1 MKPLDMCLLR
11 FLPKTLL
18 FSVIIKHVTVN
29 TYSNLEIFVLQAGYQ
44 SMPSMAV
51 VDGDVS
57 NQIQLPKEC
66 SRLSSPASCSATH
79 CLTSVSKTLKFGKR
93 LCFLA
98 DLELPCS
105 DYIRM

>member
-18 FSVIIKHVTVN
+18 FSVIIKHVTIN

-44 SMPSMAV
+44 GMSSMAI

-57 NQIQLPKEC
+57 TPDTTPQG
-66 SRLSSPASCSATH
+66 
-79 CLTSVSKTLKFGKR
+79 V
-93 LCFLA
+93 
-98 DLELPCS
+98 
-105 DYIRM
+105 